1 MPQYVALL
9 RGIGPTNPHMRND
22 KLCGV
27 LADIGCSRIQPVL
40 ASGNIVFTS
49 TLRNSGQLESKYER
63 VLHQNLGLSLDV
75 IVRGEKELTAM
86 VRADPFKGAEHGK
99 EWYLTVTF
107 FKDGRAPVY
116 SKFKRATLDGPGLM
130 ADLEKRYGKHITTRT
145 WNTIQKILAKMAGAG
160 TEKTASTGA
169 K

>member
-1 MPQYVALL
+1 MPQFVALL
-9 RGIGPTNPHMRND
+9 RGIGPTNPNMRND
-22 KLCGV
+22 KLCGA
-27 LADIGCSRIQPVL
+27 LADIGCSGIQPVL

-49 TLRNSGQLESKYER
+49 TLRNGAQLESRYEKA
-63 VLHQNLGLSLDV
+63 LHQKLGLSFDV
-75 IVRGEKELTAM
+75 LVRGQNELTAM

-99 EWYLTVTF
+99 DWYLTVTF

-145 WNTIQKILAKMAGAG
+145 WNTIQKILAKMTAAGV
-160 TEKTASTGA
+160 EKTDRTGA
-169 K
+169 R